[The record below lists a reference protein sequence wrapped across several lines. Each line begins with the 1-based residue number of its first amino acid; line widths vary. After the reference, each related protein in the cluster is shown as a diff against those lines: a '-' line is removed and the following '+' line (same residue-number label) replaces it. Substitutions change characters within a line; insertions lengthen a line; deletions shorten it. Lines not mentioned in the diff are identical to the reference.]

1 MQIEIPEILNAII
14 AYSKEEAIRL
24 GSYVLTTDHLVL
36 GMIRHSDNAAI
47 TRLLELGID
56 IPDMKKS
63 IEDAIG
69 KGEPV
74 PESKADEIALSSA
87 SSNALKIMYLEARSM
102 RAATP
107 GSLHLL
113 LAIMR
118 TRSSAAIDYLNIQG
132 IHYAT
137 VKNLGSDD
145 YAGPMQGGGGAG
157 NGGYS
162 ASGQGGYGGGSGI
175 GSDNESGGDL
185 FSANEL
191 GGSGSGY
198 GGSGQGNAGGGNVGG
213 SGHAGGGNG
222 QDGYGA
228 GDGTDQGG
236 VGAAGGPAVSGQRS
250 QSRTPVLDSFGFDL
264 TRAAAAEE
272 LDPVV
277 ARDKEIERVA
287 QILGRRKKNN
297 PILIGEPGVGKSAIA
312 EGLANK
318 IAHREVPYSLA
329 DKRIISLDIGSIV
342 AGTKYRGQFEERMK
356 AILNELKKNDDV
368 ILFIDELHTLVGA
381 GGASGS
387 LDAAN
392 MLKPALARGDIQCIG
407 ATTLDEF
414 REVIEKDGAL
424 ERRFQKVMVEPTTFD
439 QTLLI
444 LQNIKGKYESH
455 HNVTYTEDALRS
467 CISLSQ
473 RYISDRCLP
482 DKAVDIMDEAGSR
495 AHIKNLKVPKAI
507 TDLESSVSV
516 LQNEKS
522 KAIREKDFKQASMLR
537 DALKTKEEELDNARK
552 KWRAKME
559 GNPVTVDKED
569 IEAVLSMT
577 TKIPIQKLA
586 QSESNRLLNMSK
598 TLKESVIGQDDAI
611 DKVTRAI
618 LRNRAGLKDPGKP
631 IGTFLFLGPT
641 GVGKTQLAK
650 VLARNLFDTE
660 DSLIRIDMSE
670 FMEKFSVSRLI
681 GAPPGYIG
689 YNEGGELSEKVR
701 RKPYSV
707 VLLDEIEKAHPDIF
721 NLLLQVLDEGRL
733 TDSNGRNIDFRNTI
747 LILTSNIGTKEL
759 KDFGQGV
766 GYATQTKLD
775 VVSKNKSIIDK
786 ALKNHFSPEFL
797 NRLDEQ
803 ILFNPL
809 TKEDI
814 EKIID
819 IELKGL
825 FQRVEQIGYKL
836 KITPAAKKYVA
847 EEGYD
852 PQYGARPLKRA
863 IQKLVEDPVSEAIIS
878 KKVAP
883 GDTIELI
890 FADGQI
896 AVK

>member
-1 MQIEIPEILNAII
+1 MYIDFPEILNAII

-36 GMIRHSDNAAI
+36 GMIRHSDNAAVA
-47 TRLLELGID
+47 RLLELGID
-56 IPDMKKS
+56 VSDMKKV
-63 IEDAIG
+63 IEETIG
-69 KGEPV
+69 KGEPI
-74 PESKADEIALSSA
+74 PENKTNEIALSSA
-87 SSNALKIMYLEARSM
+87 ASTALKLMYLEARSLK
-102 RAATP
+102 ATAP

-118 TRSSAAIDYLNIQG
+118 GTGTAAIDYLHIQG

-137 VKNLGSDD
+137 VKNIEPQEGPQEGLNGRSASDD
-145 YAGPMQGGGGAG
+145 
-157 NGGYS
+157 
-162 ASGQGGYGGGSGI
+162 
-175 GSDNESGGDL
+175 L
-185 FSANEL
+185 L
-191 GGSGSGY
+191 GGISSA
-198 GGSGQGNAGGGNVGG
+198 GNAGGG
-213 SGHAGGGNG
+213 SDISG
-222 QDGYGA
+222 QDGDDPGQSADSFSSQNQRDGA
-228 GDGTDQGG
+228 RTEG
-236 VGAAGGPAVSGQRS
+236 VHQPAPGATASK
-250 QSRTPVLDSFGFDL
+250 TPVLDSFGFDL
-264 TRAAAAEE
+264 TRAAANEE

-277 ARDKEIERVA
+277 ARDKEIDRVA

-318 IAHREVPYSLA
+318 IAHKEVPYSLSN
-329 DKRIISLDIGSIV
+329 KRIISLDIGSIV

-424 ERRFQKVMVEPTTFD
+424 ERRFQKVMVEPTDFD

-444 LQNIKGKYESH
+444 LQNIKPRYEAH
-455 HNVTYTEDALRS
+455 HNVTYTDEALKS

-495 AHIKNLKVPKAI
+495 AHIKNLKVPKSLSE
-507 TDLESSVSV
+507 LESAVTV

-522 KAIREKDFKQASMLR
+522 KAIREKNFKQASMLR
-537 DALKTKEEELDNARK
+537 DMLKLKEEELENARK

-559 GNPVTVDKED
+559 NNPVVVDKED
-569 IEAVLSMT
+569 IEAVLSQT
-577 TKIPIQKLA
+577 TKIPITKLA

-598 TLKESVIGQDDAI
+598 TLKESVIGQDEAI

-766 GYATQTKLD
+766 GYATATKRD
-775 VVSKNKSIIDK
+775 VVSKNRSIIDK

-809 TKEDI
+809 TREDL

-825 FQRVEQIGYKL
+825 YSRVEQIGYKL
-836 KITPAAKKYVA
+836 RITAAAKKFIA

-878 KKVAP
+878 GKFKV
-883 GDTIELI
+883 GETIELSHS
-890 FADGQI
+890 DGQI
-896 AVK
+896 TVKTKTPPPPTGA

>member
-1 MQIEIPEILNAII
+1 MYIEIPEILNAII
-14 AYSKEEAIRL
+14 AYAKEEAMRL

-47 TRLLELGID
+47 SRLIELGID
-56 IPDMKKS
+56 IQDMKRV
-63 IEDAIG
+63 IEGVIG
-69 KGEPV
+69 RDQPV
-74 PESKADEIALSSA
+74 PESKSDEIALSTA
-87 SSNALKIMYLEARSM
+87 SSNALKIMYLEARSVK
-102 RAATP
+102 AAAP
-107 GSLHLL
+107 SSIHLL

-118 TRSSAAIDYLNIQG
+118 SRTSAAIDYLHVQG
-132 IHYAT
+132 IHYST
-137 VKNLGSDD
+137 VKNFGVEETNEETPTQETQSQQLETGNIMSRESDSEEEE
-145 YAGPMQGGGGAG
+145 P
-157 NGGYS
+157 NTRR
-162 ASGQGGYGGGSGI
+162 AS
-175 GSDNESGGDL
+175 
-185 FSANEL
+185 EL
-191 GGSGSGY
+191 DS
-198 GGSGQGNAGGGNVGG
+198 
-213 SGHAGGGNG
+213 
-222 QDGYGA
+222 
-228 GDGTDQGG
+228 T
-236 VGAAGGPAVSGQRS
+236 PASEPVPSKAP
-250 QSRTPVLDSFGFDL
+250 SRTPVLDSFGFDL
-264 TRAAAAEE
+264 TKAAAANE

-277 ARDKEIERVA
+277 GRDKEIERVA

-318 IAHREVPYSLA
+318 IAAKEVPYSLS

-356 AILNELKKNDDV
+356 SILNELKKNDDV

-392 MLKPALARGDIQCIG
+392 MLKPALARGEIQCIG

-424 ERRFQKVMVEPTTFD
+424 ERRFQKVMVEPTDFD
-439 QTLLI
+439 KTLLI
-444 LQNIKGKYESH
+444 LQNIKPRYEAH
-455 HNVTYTEDALRS
+455 HNVSYTDEALKC

-495 AHIKNLKVPKAI
+495 AHIKHLKVPKNI
-507 TDLESSVSV
+507 SELESALSV
-516 LQNEKS
+516 LRNEKS
-522 KAIREKDFKQASMLR
+522 KAVRDKDFKKGSMLR
-537 DALKTKEEELDNARK
+537 DVIKLKEEELEAARK
-552 KWRAKME
+552 KWKVKIE
-559 GNPVTVDKED
+559 GNPVIVDKED

-586 QSESNRLLNMSK
+586 QSESNRLMNMSK
-598 TLKESVIGQDDAI
+598 TLKESVIGQDEAI
-611 DKVTRAI
+611 EKVTRAI
-618 LRNRAGLKDPGKP
+618 LRNRAGLKDPNKP

-650 VLARNLFDTE
+650 VLASNLFDTE
-660 DSLIRIDMSE
+660 DALIRIDMSE

-681 GAPPGYIG
+681 GAPPGYVG

-707 VLLDEIEKAHPDIF
+707 VLLDEVEKAHPDIF

-747 LILTSNIGTKEL
+747 LILTSNTGTKEL
-759 KDFGQGV
+759 KDFGSGV
-766 GYATQTKLD
+766 GYATATKLD
-775 VVSKNKSIIDK
+775 VQSKNKSIIDK
-786 ALKNHFSPEFL
+786 AIKKTFSPEFL

-819 IELKGL
+819 IELKGVYR
-825 FQRVEQIGYKL
+825 RVEQIGFKL
-836 KITPAAKKYVA
+836 KVSSAAKKFVA
-847 EEGYD
+847 QAGYD

-863 IQKLVEDPVSEAIIS
+863 IQKLIEDPVSEAIIS
-878 KKVAP
+878 NKVKP
-883 GDTIELI
+883 GETIEVTCS
-890 FADGQI
+890 AGKI
-896 AVK
+896 AIKEKK

>member
-1 MQIEIPEILNAII
+1 MYIEIPEILNAII
-14 AYSKEEAIRL
+14 AYAKEEAMRL

-47 TRLLELGID
+47 SRLIELGID
-56 IPDMKKS
+56 IQDMKRV
-63 IEDAIG
+63 IEGVIG
-69 KGEPV
+69 RDQPV
-74 PESKADEIALSSA
+74 PESKSDEIALSTA
-87 SSNALKIMYLEARSM
+87 SSNALKIMYLEARSVK
-102 RAATP
+102 AAAP
-107 GSLHLL
+107 SSIHLL

-118 TRSSAAIDYLNIQG
+118 SRTSAAIDYLHVQG
-132 IHYAT
+132 IHYST
-137 VKNLGSDD
+137 VKNFGVEDNNEETPTQEAPNQQLDT
-145 YAGPMQGGGGAG
+145 G
-157 NGGYS
+157 N
-162 ASGQGGYGGGSGI
+162 I
-175 GSDNESGGDL
+175 MNRESSEEEEPDTRR
-185 FSANEL
+185 ATEL
-191 GGSGSGY
+191 DSTPVSE
-198 GGSGQGNAGGGNVGG
+198 
-213 SGHAGGGNG
+213 
-222 QDGYGA
+222 
-228 GDGTDQGG
+228 
-236 VGAAGGPAVSGQRS
+236 PALQRTP
-250 QSRTPVLDSFGFDL
+250 SRTPVLDSFGFDL
-264 TRAAAAEE
+264 TKAAAANE

-277 ARDKEIERVA
+277 GRDKEIERVA

-318 IAHREVPYSLA
+318 IAAKEVPYSLS

-356 AILNELKKNDDV
+356 SILNELKKNDDV

-392 MLKPALARGDIQCIG
+392 MLKPALARGEIQCIG

-424 ERRFQKVMVEPTTFD
+424 ERRFQKVMVEPTDFEK
-439 QTLLI
+439 TLLI
-444 LQNIKGKYESH
+444 LQNIKPRYEAH
-455 HNVTYTEDALRS
+455 HNVSYTDEALKC

-495 AHIKNLKVPKAI
+495 AHIKHLKVPKNI
-507 TDLESSVSV
+507 SELESALSV
-516 LQNEKS
+516 LRTEKS
-522 KAIREKDFKQASMLR
+522 KAVRDKDFKKGSMLR
-537 DALKTKEEELDNARK
+537 DVIKLKEEELEAARK
-552 KWRAKME
+552 KWKVKIE
-559 GNPVTVDKED
+559 GNPVIVDKED

-586 QSESNRLLNMSK
+586 QSESNRLMNMSK
-598 TLKESVIGQDDAI
+598 TLKESVIGQDEAI
-611 DKVTRAI
+611 EKVTRAI
-618 LRNRAGLKDPGKP
+618 LRNRAGLKDPNKP

-650 VLARNLFDTE
+650 VLASNLFDTE
-660 DSLIRIDMSE
+660 DALIRIDMSE

-681 GAPPGYIG
+681 GAPPGYVG

-707 VLLDEIEKAHPDIF
+707 VLLDEVEKAHPDIF

-747 LILTSNIGTKEL
+747 LILTSNTGTKEL
-759 KDFGQGV
+759 KDFGSGV
-766 GYATQTKLD
+766 GYATATKLD
-775 VVSKNKSIIDK
+775 VQSKNKSIIDK
-786 ALKNHFSPEFL
+786 AIKKTFSPEFL

-819 IELKGL
+819 IELKGVYR
-825 FQRVEQIGYKL
+825 RVEQIGFKL
-836 KITPAAKKYVA
+836 KVSSAAKKFVA
-847 EEGYD
+847 QAGYD

-863 IQKLVEDPVSEAIIS
+863 IQKLIEDPVSEAIIS
-878 KKVAP
+878 NKVKP
-883 GDTIELI
+883 GETIEVTCTAGKI
-890 FADGQI
+890 SI
-896 AVK
+896 KEKK

>member
-1 MQIEIPEILNAII
+1 MHIEIPEILNAII

-36 GMIRHSDNAAI
+36 GMIRHTDNAAVS
-47 TRLLELGID
+47 RLMELGID
-56 IPDMKKS
+56 IPDMKKA

-74 PESKADEIALSSA
+74 PENKADEIALSSA

-102 RAATP
+102 KAPSP

-118 TRSSAAIDYLNIQG
+118 TRSSAAIDYLNMQG

-137 VKNLGSDD
+137 VKNLSPEEEG
-145 YAGPMQGGGGAG
+145 YAPEQGRPKGEDGESVGG
-157 NGGYS
+157 
-162 ASGQGGYGGGSGI
+162 Q
-175 GSDNESGGDL
+175 DL
-185 FSANEL
+185 FSTPANEVNHRPE
-191 GGSGSGY
+191 SEPS
-198 GGSGQGNAGGGNVGG
+198 Q
-213 SGHAGGGNG
+213 
-222 QDGYGA
+222 
-228 GDGTDQGG
+228 
-236 VGAAGGPAVSGQRS
+236 GAAPEGTAQKS
-250 QSRTPVLDSFGFDL
+250 QSKTPVLDSFGFDL
-264 TRAAAAEE
+264 TRAAAADE

-318 IAHREVPYSLA
+318 IAHKEVPYSLSG
-329 DKRIISLDIGSIV
+329 KRIISLDIGSIV

-424 ERRFQKVMVEPTTFD
+424 ERRFQKVVVEPTTFD

-444 LQNIKGKYESH
+444 LQNIKAKYESH
-455 HNVTYTEDALRS
+455 HNVTYTDDALKS

-495 AHIKNLKVPKAI
+495 AHIKNLKVPKSLS
-507 TDLESSVSV
+507 DLEGAVSV

-537 DALKTKEEELDNARK
+537 DILKLKEEELETARK

-577 TKIPIQKLA
+577 THIPIQKLA
-586 QSESNRLLNMSK
+586 QSESNRLINMSK

-618 LRNRAGLKDPGKP
+618 MRNRAGLKDPGKP

-775 VVSKNKSIIDK
+775 VASKNKSIIDR

-825 FQRVEQIGYKL
+825 YSRVEQIGFKL

-863 IQKLVEDPVSEAIIS
+863 IQKLIEDPVSEAIIS
-878 KKVAP
+878 KKINP
-883 GDTIELI
+883 GETIELTYS
-890 FADGQI
+890 DGQI
-896 AVK
+896 SVKQK